1 MGAPLAAR
9 GICDLDKRHQFARCL
24 VFGKLF
30 RVDMSFDSGDQS
42 LVRGKA
48 DGQDFGRPP
57 DAGRRALLLPLP
69 EREAREIA
77 ITHSRLRGCGG
88 SEY

>member
-1 MGAPLAAR
+1 MGVPLVAR
-9 GICDLDKRHQFARCL
+9 GIYDLDKRHQFARCL

-48 DGQDFGRPP
+48 DGQDFG
-57 DAGRRALLLPLP
+57 
-69 EREAREIA
+69 
-77 ITHSRLRGCGG
+77 
-88 SEY
+88 